1 MEGTEKELNLLLVI
15 ESEDLGWFERNVP
28 LSDDERKKLS
38 EVPQVRDLF
47 ASELTELAENKP
59 NEKMS
64 MTIGNTKVIVCPD
77 SELPDIY
84 QVVVREADTDKWILD
99 TGDIHI
105 DDLEQVIM
113 NFAEF
118 GNDIKNLE
126 GTTAENYLRET
137 AKDNDKEIE

>member
-1 MEGTEKELNLLLVI
+1 
-15 ESEDLGWFERNVP
+15 
-28 LSDDERKKLS
+28 
-38 EVPQVRDLF
+38 
-47 ASELTELAENKP
+47 
-59 NEKMS
+59 

-84 QVVVREADTDKWILD
+84 QVVVRETDTDKWILD

-105 DDLEQVIM
+105 DDLKQVIM

-118 GNDIKNLE
+118 DNDIKNLE

-137 AKDNDKEIE
+137 AKNNDKEIE